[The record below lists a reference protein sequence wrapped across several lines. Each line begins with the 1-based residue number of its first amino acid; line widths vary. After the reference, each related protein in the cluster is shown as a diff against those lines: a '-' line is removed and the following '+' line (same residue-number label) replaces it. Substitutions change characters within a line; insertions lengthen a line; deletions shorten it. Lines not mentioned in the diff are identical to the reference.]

1 MFEHLYSQC
10 STVCGFLMQ
19 IGFARIAAKLNKGS
33 YALRSGVCFERWRV
47 RRMVSARF
55 EETLQSTPH
64 KVFSYT
70 SAVSG
75 HLGEGSMMVGQMR
88 AFAVLANMLTV
99 RYTILNGCK

>member
-1 MFEHLYSQC
+1 
-10 STVCGFLMQ
+10 MQ
-19 IGFARIAAKLNKGS
+19 IRLARAAAKFSKGS
-33 YALRSGVCFERWRV
+33 YALRSGVCFERWLV
-47 RRMVSARF
+47 RTLVSVRF
-55 EETLQSTPH
+55 EETLQSSLH

-99 RYTILNGCK
+99 RYTILNGFR